1 MSQSAQLISVG
12 FIPESHWDYPTVSAV
27 KVISLAHSKLVMLHD
42 WLNLRKRNLIGSDTN
57 WRQGYCIAIT
67 LQLLFVTSNL
77 ERLGLGRTWT
87 VNLTA
92 YHLDSDLFKAIRGCT
107 YKIRSHKSRRK
118 CWRLLTLCF
127 LGTISFIEKGME
139 KHGEAGEHSI
149 CRRVSTLHRLT
160 RQQRS
165 NLTFHGIIYESTP
178 CSWNSEKISLV
189 SLNFTRYAR
198 EIRQKL
204 REIFFRIPLTW
215 SWLVVIITW
224 VSAVSQSESS
234 ISVDFIPEVH
244 WV

>member
-1 MSQSAQLISVG
+1 MDHHSECISQFIFDRTQNFSSHVFQMIFRIIPWVAAVSQSAQLISVG

-107 YKIRSHKSRRK
+107 YKIRWHKLRRK

-127 LGTISFIEKGME
+127 LRK
-139 KHGEAGEHSI
+139 
-149 CRRVSTLHRLT
+149 
-160 RQQRS
+160 
-165 NLTFHGIIYESTP
+165 N
-178 CSWNSEKISLV
+178 
-189 SLNFTRYAR
+189 
-198 EIRQKL
+198 
-204 REIFFRIPLTW
+204 
-215 SWLVVIITW
+215 
-224 VSAVSQSESS
+224 
-234 ISVDFIPEVH
+234 
-244 WV
+244 